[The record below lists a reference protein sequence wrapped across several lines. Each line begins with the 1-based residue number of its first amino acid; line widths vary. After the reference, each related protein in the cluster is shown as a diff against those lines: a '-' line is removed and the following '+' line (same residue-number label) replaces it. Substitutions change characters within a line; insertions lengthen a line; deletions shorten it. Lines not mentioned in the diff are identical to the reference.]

1 MDIIKIIGI
10 GLIGVL
16 FIAVLKQ
23 YKPEFALYVSLICGL
38 LIFAFSMDKFSG
50 IIDLIN
56 KMANIGSV
64 NYEFLSILLKITGI
78 SFLSEFAISISKD
91 CGETAIANKIE
102 LGGKVLIV
110 AMSIP
115 IISAL
120 LENIVKI
127 LP

>member
-1 MDIIKIIGI
+1 MEIIKIIGI
-10 GLIGVL
+10 GLIGV
-16 FIAVLKQ
+16 FFVVVLKQ

-38 LIFAFSMDKFSG
+38 LIFALSMDKFSS
-50 IIDLIN
+50 IINLIN
-56 KMANIGSV
+56 NMSNLGGI
-64 NYEFLSILLKITGI
+64 NYEFLNILLKITGI
-78 SFLSEFAISISKD
+78 AFLSEFAISVSKD

-115 IISAL
+115 IITAL
-120 LENIVKI
+120 LESIIKI